1 MAAQL
6 DMARR
11 LDRTG
16 REPGSGSWRKSVT
29 AEGGF
34 TVIEALVAAL
44 VLTAGLLTSFMMLV
58 ASTHT
63 SADVRARET
72 AVTLARQISEDA
84 RSIPFSQLSASTIA
98 SSLQAMPGLA
108 NSSSGSTW
116 TIIRNGFT
124 YTISVSVNP
133 VYDSKDPANA
143 AGASTVDLQQVA
155 VSVSWATFQR
165 KIRRVTETMT
175 VSRAGQDPGLIASGL
190 ELAPADQ
197 NLAGIIGSPVATA
210 PVVTSSAI
218 GSLQFA
224 VTAPSGTSAIVWS
237 LNGGKQASWAGAAP
251 SSGTTW
257 TSSPWSLAGVSDGTY
272 TIGAQAEDA
281 NGVDG
286 PAVTIQVRLI
296 RNVPSAPNVTGDGFD
311 PYFMVD
317 GNATTVA
324 DLQWSP
330 NPELNVIGYVVYNPV
345 GQKICT
351 TSTTAFT
358 PACGPNAWCSSPN
371 ACVDL
376 AGGQWL
382 SSASRTYTVKALYY
396 DAYNTLQEGS
406 AATVTLASGT
416 PVPPP
421 PVPIV
426 SLSVVTQPDNTAVI
440 TWSPPVSGTPVSFYR
455 IYRDGDNYTNRY
467 DTLPA
472 ASCSATC
479 TYHDTNRTAG
489 HDYYITAVGGTSP
502 GADMAESQATGPV
515 SG

>member
-1 MAAQL
+1 
-6 DMARR
+6 MARR
-11 LDRTG
+11 LKHRG
-16 REPGSGSWRKSVT
+16 REPGSGSWRKRFRT
-29 AEGGF
+29 EDGF

-44 VLTAGLLTSFMMLV
+44 VLTAGLLTSFMMLI

-72 AVTLARQISEDA
+72 AVALVRQISEDA
-84 RSIPFSQLSASTIA
+84 RSIPFSQLSASTIV

-108 NSSSGSTW
+108 SSSTGSTW
-116 TIIRNGFT
+116 TIVRGGFT
-124 YTISVSVNP
+124 YTIRASVSP

-143 AGASTVDLQQVA
+143 AGASTVDLQQVGIT
-155 VSVSWATFQR
+155 VSWSTFQH
-165 KIRRVTETMT
+165 KIHRVTETVT
-175 VSRAGQDPGLIASGL
+175 VSRAGQDPGLIASAL
-190 ELAPADQ
+190 QLAAADQ

-218 GSLQFA
+218 TSLQFA
-224 VTAPSGTSAIVWS
+224 VTAPSGTTAIVWS
-237 LNGGKQASWAGAAP
+237 LNGGKQASWSGSAP

-257 TSSPWSLAGVSDGTY
+257 TSSPWSLSGVSDGTY
-272 TIGAQAEDA
+272 TVGAQAEDA

-296 RNVPSAPNVTGDGFD
+296 RNVPSGPNVTGDGFD
-311 PYFMVD
+311 PNFMVS
-317 GNATTVA
+317 GNATTTA
-324 DLQWSP
+324 ELQWTP

-358 PACGPNAWCSSPN
+358 SACGTSAWCSSPT

-376 AGGQWL
+376 AGGQWVN
-382 SSASRTYTVKALYY
+382 SANRTYTVKALYY
-396 DAYNTLQEGS
+396 DAYNTLQEGT
-406 AATVTLASGT
+406 ATSVTLVSGT
-416 PVPPP
+416 PTPPP

-440 TWSPPVSGTPVSFYR
+440 TWTPPVGGTAVSFYR
-455 IYRDGDNYTNRY
+455 IYRDGDNYVNRY
-467 DTLPA
+467 DTLSA

-489 HDYYITAVGGTSP
+489 HDYYITAVGGTTA